1 MRFGFINDTEYTL
14 TEISNMIGVSSEA
27 IRQRQNR
34 LLTVLRNS
42 KHSTKLVDYLDY
54 PERALETREEKVSFS
69 KYSKRKQNKVL
80 IKK

>member
-14 TEISNMIGVSSEA
+14 TEISNMLGVSSEA

-54 PERALETREEKVSFS
+54 PERALEAREEKVSFS